1 MKKDIVVIGILG
13 TVTDNN
19 TSDERWNIWRPTVS
33 LALKESF
40 PVKRLDLIYD
50 PAIPN
55 NEEGARCVAYDFNS
69 KSPSSDIKLHRHT
82 FPKPWDFVD
91 VYAELLNFAHNYK
104 FDIEHE
110 DYFVHITTGTHVM
123 QICLFLLV
131 ESRIIPAKLLQTY
144 SLRDGPNGA
153 IKDIDL
159 DLSKYNELAKRFEEK
174 TAEGI
179 HYLKSGINT
188 RNKNYNHM
196 IDELATVSVKSKAPI
211 LITGPSGVGKTRLAR
226 LIYEWKKNN
235 HKVTGSFV
243 EVNCATLKGTSA
255 MSALFG
261 HVKGAYTGAS
271 DKRLGLIA
279 AADKGLLFLDEI
291 GELGL
296 DEQAMLL
303 RAIEDKHFYPLG
315 SDKEISSDFQLIC
328 GTNADIKKMVAE
340 GKFRADL
347 LARINLWSF
356 RLMSL
361 KDRIEDLEPNLMHEL
376 EKASESLG
384 TKIRMNK
391 EAHDL
396 FIKEATAPDAL
407 WTGNFRELSGSAMR
421 MSVLSDCGRITID
434 NAREELSRLQEGWR
448 EEEALN
454 NDSFPLIKAVLDDQ
468 EAELDLFDK
477 AQLEYVI
484 KTCQKSKS
492 MAEAGRRLFA
502 NSIKQRASSNDSD
515 RLRKYLA
522 KFNLSWDAV
531 SKPL

>member
-1 MKKDIVVIGILG
+1 MDKDKVVIGILG
-13 TVTDNN
+13 TWTDSN
-19 TSDERWNIWRPTVS
+19 TSDERWNFWRPTVS
-33 LALKESF
+33 LALQENF
-40 PVKRLDLIYD
+40 FVKRLELIYD
-50 PAIPN
+50 STDPKI
-55 NEEGARCVAYDFNS
+55 EESANCTASDFS
-69 KSPSSDIKLHRHT
+69 IKSPNSDIKLHRLN
-82 FPKPWDFVD
+82 FPNPWNFED
-91 VYAELLNFAHNYK
+91 VYAELLNFAHKYK
-104 FDIEHE
+104 FDFEHE
-110 DYFVHITTGTHVM
+110 EYFVHITTGTHVM

-144 SLRDGPNGA
+144 SLRNGPNGGV
-153 IKDIDL
+153 KEIDL
-159 DLSKYNELAKRFEEK
+159 DLSKYDKLASRFNEK

-188 RNKNYNHM
+188 KNKIYNHM
-196 IDELATVSVKSKAPI
+196 IEELATVSVKSTAPI

-279 AADKGLLFLDEI
+279 AANKGLLFLDEI

-328 GTNADIKKMVAE
+328 GTNADIKKMVRE

-356 RLMSL
+356 KLLSL
-361 KDRIEDLEPNLMHEL
+361 KDRLEDLEPNLMHEL
-376 EKASESLG
+376 EKASETLG

-396 FIKEATAPDAL
+396 FIKEATSSDAL
-407 WTGNFRELSGSAMR
+407 WSGNFRELSSSAMR
-421 MSVLSDCGRITID
+421 MSVLSDSGRITVD
-434 NAREELSRLQEGWR
+434 TAKEELSRLKNSWT
-448 EEEALN
+448 EEESLS
-454 NDSFPLIKAVLDDQ
+454 NDNFPLIKAALQDK
-468 EAELDLFDK
+468 EAEIDLFDK
-477 AQLEYVI
+477 AQLEYVLKI
-484 KTCQKSKS
+484 CQSSKS
-492 MAEAGRRLFA
+492 MAEAGRKLFA

-522 KFNLSWDAV
+522 KFNLNWETASN
-531 SKPL
+531 PL